1 MQTRLVALLAAALA
15 STGVLAASTS
25 TVTLDVGKMDC
36 AACPITMRIALEKVP
51 GVESAKVDYK
61 TRRAVVTYDPTK
73 ASTEALTAATAQA
86 GYPSTVRQ
94 GQ

>member
-15 STGVLAASTS
+15 STGVLAASTR
-25 TVTLDVGKMDC
+25 TVTLDVARMDC
-36 AACPITMRIALEKVP
+36 AACPITVRVALEKVA

-61 TRRAVVTYDPTK
+61 AKRAVVTYNPTK
-73 ASTEALTAATAQA
+73 ASTEAMTAATAQA
-86 GYPSTVRQ
+86 GYPSTVMQ